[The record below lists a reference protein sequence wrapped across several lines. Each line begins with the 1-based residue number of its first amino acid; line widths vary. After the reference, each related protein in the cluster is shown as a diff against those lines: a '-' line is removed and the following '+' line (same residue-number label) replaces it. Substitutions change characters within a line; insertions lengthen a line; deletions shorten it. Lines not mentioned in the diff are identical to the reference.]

1 MQGRNPYVASQEE
14 EEEEEEDDD
23 LMEDALVS
31 DEMEPVTSSIMASSE
46 NVV

>member
-1 MQGRNPYVASQEE
+1 MQGRNPYVGSQ
-14 EEEEEEDDD
+14 EDDD

-31 DEMEPVTSSIMASSE
+31 DEMDPGISSIMASSE